1 MRARAAASL
10 RPGAVRALW
19 KAVSGQ
25 RRPGQSSAWTSMR
38 TLPRLLAATATG
50 RYHGTSPGQLAL
62 MLLALG
68 YIASPVDVLPEVL
81 LGAGLLDDAVVLAW
95 LAGALL
101 AETDAFLA
109 WEDEQHG
116 RPPRRPPSGSTRG
129 GPAGGPGGGTAGGR
143 PGDPP
148 GGPDVVVGEVV
159 R

>member
-1 MRARAAASL
+1 MRARAAAGV

-25 RRPGQSSAWTSMR
+25 RRPGQPSAWTSMA

-68 YIASPVDVLPEVL
+68 YIASPVDVLPDVL
-81 LGAGLLDDAVVLAW
+81 VGIGLLDDGVVLAW

-116 RPPRRPPSGSTRG
+116 RSARRPSAGGSWR
-129 GPAGGPGGGTAGGR
+129 GPAGARR

-148 GGPDVVVGEVV
+148 DGPDVVVGEVV